1 MTANSF
7 IINLWSIPFL
17 ICMFL
22 LRPSLSLSQFY
33 FFSVVLLF
41 FFIAFIFV
49 LPLFV
54 RTFCSFVR
62 SATSY
67 QCITILRCIA
77 IRFITWHVNLLLP
90 LPVHSLICSFFN
102 PFDIFDYLFTCSL
115 VLSSPCLIGSFT
127 CWLVCSSLH
136 SFFSSVRSLAPLM
149 LHVCKRRNSFQQWVT
164 QPKLPNVLLDI
175 VRPVLLM
182 RAFSAKTWQTVQTH
196 AQMSNKVILHGASWG
211 LIGVS
216 PGTSAACSK
225 AVLSFPAGWFIK
237 MIRISLPSPW

>member
-1 MTANSF
+1 MWAFGFVGF
-7 IINLWSIPFL
+7 IL
-17 ICMFL
+17 
-22 LRPSLSLSQFY
+22 
-33 FFSVVLLF
+33 
-41 FFIAFIFV
+41 FIAFIFV

-149 LHVCKRRNSFQQWVT
+149 LHVCKRR
-164 QPKLPNVLLDI
+164 KLLPAMGNTAKASECLAGYSPASTAYAGLFCQNLAN
-175 VRPVLLM
+175 RAGLM
-182 RAFSAKTWQTVQTH
+182 LKCLIKWYY
-196 AQMSNKVILHGASWG
+196 MELHGVWS
-211 LIGVS
+211 VF
-216 PGTSAACSK
+216 PQ
-225 AVLSFPAGWFIK
+225 VLAQLVAKQFFHFLQDDSSRW
-237 MIRISLPSPW
+237 